1 MRGQLVGV
9 SVEFILLQWLCC
21 VTVVLCWASV
31 VIEPDKCRSCCLLG
45 LVGLWFPSKTQTFA
59 CTSTAPYIPLIN
71 VSSKHGGREHVVTA
85 GRLCNSGFCCL
96 APSKRR
102 PPQHSPSPTYLL
114 LHSNP
119 ISCCTG
125 HTFTV
130 QHTCSIYVQLSNNW
144 YPVLLRCYMY
154 FHKTMSAQ
162 MHCNATK
169 CIIIS
174 EPDFGLLFSSFFWG
188 SVNGSVDKGVF
199 GFLKFWW
206 QSHRKHLCWTLVFD
220 NSLLFNVHDG
230 WHWWLKW
237 SKTEQLGP
245 FSNVNQ
251 LVAGNI
257 FHILIAVVG
266 CLSPGWAE
274 QILRKSNPN
283 HQRTHHQLSLTRG
296 NWIKSPRLFCWKNKN
311 G

>member
-1 MRGQLVGV
+1 M
-9 SVEFILLQWLCC
+9 LCHC
-21 VTVVLCWASV
+21 GVVLGICSHRAWQVYVVLLARTSWALVPFKNPNPCSHYYSSV
-31 VIEPDKCRSCCLLG
+31 
-45 LVGLWFPSKTQTFA
+45 
-59 CTSTAPYIPLIN
+59 PLIN

-125 HTFTV
+125 HTV
-130 QHTCSIYVQLSNNW
+130 SIQHTCSIYVQLSNNW
-144 YPVLLRCYMY
+144 YPLLLRCYMY

-230 WHWWLKW
+230 CDTDGWSEARRDSLDLFQMWTNWSRATFSTFWLQW
-237 SKTEQLGP
+237 LGACL
-245 FSNVNQ
+245 
-251 LVAGNI
+251 LVGQSRYWGSQSQS
-257 FHILIAVVG
+257 HSVLIISA
-266 CLSPGWAE
+266 
-274 QILRKSNPN
+274 
-283 HQRTHHQLSLTRG
+283 HTHHQLSLTRG
-296 NWIKSPRLFCWKNKN
+296 NWIKSPRLFCCKNKN

>member
-1 MRGQLVGV
+1 M
-9 SVEFILLQWLCC
+9 LCHC
-21 VTVVLCWASV
+21 GVVLGICSHRAWQVYVVLLARTSWALVPFKNPNPCSHYYSSV
-31 VIEPDKCRSCCLLG
+31 
-45 LVGLWFPSKTQTFA
+45 
-59 CTSTAPYIPLIN
+59 PLIN

-125 HTFTV
+125 HTV
-130 QHTCSIYVQLSNNW
+130 SIQHTCSIYVQLSNNW

-154 FHKTMSAQ
+154 FHKTMSAP

-169 CIIIS
+169 CSIIS

-188 SVNGSVDKGVF
+188 RVNESVDKGVF

-237 SKTEQLGP
+237 SKTGQLGP

-274 QILRKSNPN
+274 QILRKSKSITQCPN
-283 HQRTHHQLSLTRG
+283 HQRTHTPSVVFNPRKLNQITSVVLLQEQE
-296 NWIKSPRLFCWKNKN
+296 WIKLSKE
-311 G
+311 